1 MKKRLLAWVLSFA
14 LALSLLPMGVLAA
27 EETHSWQEAYREYI
41 QSDLEDTAGSG
52 YLDGAKEITRYFL
65 FDVNEDSVPELWID
79 YSTGAY
85 GKRLCSYANGQVQVQ
100 NVAYGG
106 LSYIPGQ
113 SLAFTS
119 GGHMGYFWDTVYRL
133 ENGRFIV
140 VEEGLLRIVDDHGHE
155 VSENEY
161 RYTWNNQDVDKSTY
175 ESKLDAA
182 FDSLQA
188 VNSPQDGGQ
197 TYQEILET
205 LDISK
210 IPTETLYEEILDK
223 YKRGF
228 DENWSI
234 QEFAENNLC
243 YVCGYA
249 PKELGYIFMDL
260 DGNGVKELLI
270 GSTSSVSDYR
280 GIIYDIYTYS
290 NEKIIQVS
298 SFGERYRQFLCDDNV
313 ILIDGSNSALNSERD
328 YYYLT
333 GTTLTLKERVVY
345 DAYKNK
351 DNPYFYGTTENYEDL
366 VSITEEKAKEINDSY
381 VTKSIDYISFAEYD
395 PDASGDEDIA
405 KIFSDVSKKDW
416 FYDAVCYVYE
426 NKMMNGVA
434 ENIFAPNAAI
444 SRAMIVTIL
453 YRLENEPAVVGSAFE
468 DVPSGQWYTDAVAW
482 AATNGIVNG
491 VTETTFAPNS
501 PITREQM
508 AVILYRYAAWKG
520 RDVSAQANL
529 SGYSD
534 ATAISAYA
542 VHAMAWANAEGL
554 ITGVTDTTLC
564 PGDFVVRA
572 QAAAILMRLCGAE
585 QLTLTL
591 RAGPGEDY
599 ASLGNIQAKEV
610 DEYILEEGNWIEVDY
625 GRGYA
630 YVQENSLGDFDKSN
644 LPYVSQEIVVGPTQR
659 PYVVYYDN
667 LSLTLTDKVDVYS
680 GANSSFDI
688 RDTLEVGDTVS
699 VLREIK
705 GDNVA
710 DSTNPFVLIDYNGLN
725 GKSRGYALRKSL
737 LDVDNPLRGFDEVKR
752 NNAAFTYNGETYYST
767 SAYPNALDGWQSV
780 YSESLTQIRF
790 NVLNA
795 VTGAIASNGGD
806 ALLEN
811 ETWLYDAKA
820 NAVVKTNTS
829 SASKAVFN
837 TTVDIFGM
845 INAAVV
851 SGNESI
857 ALYVD
862 LESYGNEG
870 RMLIRGGTPFETPK
884 AGKTNLSLASLIA
897 QSSALNATMS
907 SKKADEMIR
916 MLCPEITGNEKCSM
930 QMTFSD
936 DFSDNPYGYY
946 YIVGANGEVY
956 AQVIIHP
963 GTQFLVYQGGKLVGD
978 LAPRLTG
985 MMMKV
990 NDETA
995 SRVLEVLAENGIR
1008 IK

>member
-14 LALSLLPMGVLAA
+14 LALSLLPMGALAA
-27 EETHSWQEAYREYI
+27 EETRSWQEAYREYI

-140 VEEGLLRIVDDHGHE
+140 VEEGLIRIVDDHGHE

-210 IPTETLYEEILDK
+210 IPAETLYKEILDK

-290 NEKIIQVS
+290 NEIIQVS
-298 SFGERYRQFLCDDNV
+298 SFGERYRHFLCDDNI
-313 ILIDGSNSALNSERD
+313 ILIDGSSSALNSERD
-328 YYYLT
+328 YYYLA

-381 VTKSIDYISFAEYD
+381 VTKSIDYISFGEYD

-434 ENIFAPNAAI
+434 ENIFAPNTAI

-453 YRLENEPAVVGSAFE
+453 YRLENEPAVDGSAFE

-572 QAAAILMRLCGAE
+572 QAAAILMRLYGAE

-599 ASLGNIQAKEV
+599 ASLGNIQAKEI

-644 LPYVSQEIVVGPTQR
+644 LPYVSQEIVVGPTRR

-680 GANSSFDI
+680 GVNSSFAI

-829 SASKAVFN
+829 SASKAVFD

-845 INAAVV
+845 INAALV